1 MGCVTEPVREEKSDS
16 DRGLMQNRRV
26 HVGRMSFVL
35 LVTLILPL
43 MIGVLLD
50 LLFETTP
57 WITIALAIVSLPIA
71 AFFVVRQGLWEM
83 SRVIDDAAP
92 DSSASPPPP

>member
-1 MGCVTEPVREEKSDS
+1 
-16 DRGLMQNRRV
+16 MQNRRV
-26 HVGRMSFVL
+26 HIGRMSFVL

-43 MIGVLLD
+43 IIGVLLD
-50 LLFETTP
+50 LLFETR
-57 WITIALAIVSLPIA
+57 WITVAMAVVSLPIA

-92 DSSASPPPP
+92 DSSASPPPA

>member
-1 MGCVTEPVREEKSDS
+1 
-16 DRGLMQNRRV
+16 MQNRRV
-26 HVGRMSFVL
+26 HIGRMSFVL

-43 MIGVLLD
+43 IIGVLLD
-50 LLFETTP
+50 LLIETLP
-57 WITIALAIVSLPIA
+57 WITVAMAVVSLPIA

-92 DSSASPPPP
+92 DPSASPPPA